1 MNKTI
6 WSYWDDNNNN
16 NDNLIIE
23 NCIKTWYKFNNSWNI
38 IILNNDNIE
47 DYVKNIPKEKNGPA

>member
-6 WSYWDDNNNN
+6 WSYWDDNNNNN

-38 IILNNDNIE
+38 I
-47 DYVKNIPKEKNGPA
+47 YFKQ